1 MSLSKRVNTVL
12 GAIFAVL
19 GLCLGLC
26 VFCPKDALASSIAM
40 PQTQS
45 ELMDYISSKY
55 EVGDALSPEDA
66 NLVKQASVAAQNAS
80 RESKGVNETRTA
92 YGTTAL
98 MYGSVWHNGTFNYN
112 FGGNLTGK
120 ITAGSTPRS
129 MTLTVRCQSYGLVGG
144 STVLT
149 YDDSVSQTSSNS
161 KSVSMSKSKN
171 YSGVA
176 AVYIINTSLDVTTAN
191 GQGFTVNAQ

>member
-1 MSLSKRVNTVL
+1 MSLSKRFCGIL
-12 GAIFAVL
+12 GAALTTF
-19 GLCLGLC
+19 GLCLGLGS
-26 VFCPKDALASSIAM
+26 FCPKTTYASTATTPKDRI
-40 PQTQS
+40 

-55 EVGDALSPEDA
+55 EVGDVLTPEDA
-66 NLVKQASVAAQNAS
+66 ELVRQASAASQNV
-80 RESKGVNETRTA
+80 RRDSKSVNETRTA

-98 MYGSVWHNGTFNYN
+98 MCGNVWHNGTFNYN

-120 ITAGSTPRS
+120 ITAGSTPKS

-161 KSVSMSKSKN
+161 KSVSMNKSKD

-176 AVYIINTSLDVTTAN
+176 AIYIINTSLDVTTAN